1 MTTDDLDRIVERMR
15 RDDPSFAPHYEL
27 QVARAMLVKPIVD
40 ARRARG
46 WSQRDLAREAGI
58 QQPVL
63 ARLEVGD
70 TDPRASTLLKLARAL
85 ELELTWTEQP
95 RRSA

>member
-1 MTTDDLDRIVERMR
+1 MTDDLDRIVARMR
-15 RDDPSFAPHYEL
+15 REDPSFAPDYEL
-27 QVARAMLVKPIVD
+27 QVERAQLVSPIIA

-46 WSQRDLAREAGI
+46 WSQRELADRAGI
-58 QQPVL
+58 RQPVL

-70 TDPRASTLLKLARAL
+70 TDPRASTLLKIARAL
-85 ELELTWTEQP
+85 ELDLTWTSS

>member
-1 MTTDDLDRIVERMR
+1 MTDELDRIVTRMR
-15 RDDPSFAPHYEL
+15 TDDPEFGVDYDRHVERAEL
-27 QVARAMLVKPIVD
+27 VLPIIH

-63 ARLEVGD
+63 ARLELGD

-85 ELELTWTEQP
+85 DLQLTWTRQP

>member
-1 MTTDDLDRIVERMR
+1 MTDELDRIVARMR
-15 RDDPSFAPHYEL
+15 RDHPTFGAEHDL
-27 QVARAMLVKPIVD
+27 QVERASLVLPIIE

-46 WSQRDLAREAGI
+46 WSQRDLARAAGI

-63 ARLEVGD
+63 ARLEIGD

-85 ELELTWTEQP
+85 ELELSWIDRS